1 MAEEWR
7 RIVAALADPVRR
19 EVYASIVLG
28 TPLPVAGKRLE
39 KTLGTLEGAGLI
51 SATGDGYAADP
62 DVFTTL
68 LEASPV
74 SSPTGVHRFIRG
86 GRIAQYPVR
95 AADRLAVLAW
105 ARDQALPDSMELTER
120 ELGDRLSG
128 MTDDI
133 AKLRRYLVDSGLV
146 VRDAAGKRYRRS
158 NEA

>member
-1 MAEEWR
+1 M
-7 RIVAALADPVRR
+7 
-19 EVYASIVLG
+19 
-28 TPLPVAGKRLE
+28 
-39 KTLGTLEGAGLI
+39 
-51 SATGDGYAADP
+51 
-62 DVFTTL
+62 
-68 LEASPV
+68 
-74 SSPTGVHRFIRG
+74 
-86 GRIAQYPVR
+86 
-95 AADRLAVLAW
+95 LAW